1 MSAPREFTMK
11 FNFKLVYTT
20 IVYTIGISSNAS
32 LHDLFDEASVK
43 FEPYINYHNYYI
55 DYVIAGQDKDELAP
69 AIWHLNLHQP
79 LCYEFGDKWR
89 QISFYVRPINRN
101 DEIFHRMDNYNIP
114 TLEGLQPET
123 PAQDTHIP
131 ETQSPEIESRPTD
144 ILGLNLP
151 PPPGLTRHVVR
162 EIFV

>member
-32 LHDLFDEASVK
+32 LHNLFDEASVK
-43 FEPYINYHNYYI
+43 FQPHINYHNYYI
-55 DYVIAGQDKDELAP
+55 DYVIAGQDKGELAL
-69 AIWHLNLHQP
+69 AVGHLNLHQP
-79 LCYEFGDKWR
+79 LWYKFGDRWR
-89 QISFYVRPINRN
+89 QISFYVRPINKN

-114 TLEGLQPET
+114 AFEGLQPET
-123 PAQDTHIP
+123 PAQDIHIL
-131 ETQSPEIESRPTD
+131 ETQTLEIESRPTD
-144 ILGLNLP
+144 ILAVNLP

-162 EIFV
+162 QIFV